1 MADYIPDGST
11 IFITIGTTV
20 EHVARALLNHNHLR
34 IITNSLRVAHI
45 LYHNPRFEV
54 MVPGGTLRSHNS
66 GIIGPSA
73 ASFVADFRADYLVT
87 SVGAIESDGALME
100 FDVNEANVVKTM
112 MAHARNILLVA
123 DHTKYHA
130 SAAVEIGNVAQ
141 VTALFT
147 DELPPAA
154 LKSRLQDSQIE
165 IILPGRRVDF
175 VTVNFGFIPCHIAKP
190 ILSRYS

>member
-11 IFITIGTTV
+11 VFITIGTTV

-45 LYHNPRFEV
+45 LYNNPRFEV

-73 ASFVADFRADYLVT
+73 IDFVAGFRADYLVT
-87 SVGAIESDGALME
+87 SVGAIESDGTLLE
-100 FDVNEANVVKTM
+100 FDVNEASIVKTIIV
-112 MAHARNILLVA
+112 HSRQILLAA
-123 DHTKYHA
+123 DHTKYNA

-147 DELPPAA
+147 DEYPGAA
-154 LKSRLQDSQIE
+154 LRALFDSASVD
-165 IILPGRRVDF
+165 IIKA
-175 VTVNFGFIPCHIAKP
+175 TVNDNFQ
-190 ILSRYS
+190 

>member
-1 MADYIPDGST
+1 M
-11 IFITIGTTV
+11 
-20 EHVARALLNHNHLR
+20 
-34 IITNSLRVAHI
+34 AHI

-147 DELPPAA
+147 DKLPPAA
-154 LKSRLQDSQIE
+154 LNHAYKTAKLKSFFPRKT
-165 IILPGRRVDF
+165 RRFCD
-175 VTVNFGFIPCHIAKP
+175 
-190 ILSRYS
+190 R

>member
-1 MADYIPDGST
+1 M
-11 IFITIGTTV
+11 
-20 EHVARALLNHNHLR
+20 
-34 IITNSLRVAHI
+34 AHI

-154 LKSRLQDSQIE
+154 LKSRLQDSQIGNHSSR
-165 IILPGRRVDF
+165 GRRVDF
-175 VTVNFGFIPCHIAKP
+175 VTVNGFIPCHIAKP